1 MGSGTRLGLLAFVGV
16 AALALARVA
25 GAGTE
30 SPVWSSYLDYAYVY
44 SSADAKSL
52 SERLAGYGNEAGV
65 SLDRYVMEYF
75 ETLAPHESG
84 DEETL
89 YRRKAIAYLLL
100 YLSKGSG
107 ESLEQSVK
115 AVRQLETRL
124 DRHENAYW
132 YHYIHANRALERG
145 NAGEFVEEMLDLWLT
160 VVVPLESTYQTLDQ
174 LALSDAPNSGF
185 VSALPY
191 VYENSARM
199 ITLRSQEKGVD
210 RDLDPLGALVRL
222 LYDKRVG
229 AYPEVI
235 PVAASSRQYLERIVQ
250 RMDGAESDV
259 GSLTFTLALLEA
271 SKHHETARGLLAKE
285 GLSEATQRALRTT
298 AGAYEVA
305 FKRARTVEGQCAVYT
320 RVLREIGEVYAAKQ
334 RLNSEIELD
343 MPFSIEGA
351 IGVWATLRGKMDTDW
366 QTLGYQNV
374 SREQYLESMRRL
386 WEEIQETSLNV
397 ADYYVWRSV
406 QEPQRADVHARAAA
420 RAYGRYLGFFHQYA
434 TESGK
439 PALPDS
445 AYFAAFEASKGVGNA
460 LLAYATRPTAAEV
473 ALGTE
478 RYRSAL
484 ILFPF
489 DRELWP
495 AITAGLGRHGRQA
508 DYAQLIRPIAEHV
521 VRSRALAAWIDAGE
535 PEAKRLG
542 VLRRALA
549 DSEVVLYM
557 GFAESGKIP
566 QLEAEIGD
574 LQKKRS
580 ELLKQVS
587 DLGAQRD
594 SLRTKSMDQPPASA
608 ADDGGDALA
617 DVAQKLSDAQS
628 QLART
633 EQQIASR
640 TRALP
645 LFKAT
650 LETDGLAQELRA
662 RRDHPVHV
670 LLRRMYHEGRPGEK
684 TE

>member
-1 MGSGTRLGLLAFVGV
+1 MMGRGTRLGLLALVG
-16 AALALARVA
+16 ALALARA
-25 GAGTE
+25 ASAGTE

-52 SERLAGYGNEAGV
+52 SERLTGYGNEAGV
-65 SLDRYVMEYF
+65 PLERYVKDYF
-75 ETLAPHESG
+75 ETLAPHESV
-84 DEETL
+84 DEEATQ
-89 YRRKAIAYLLL
+89 RRKAIAYLLL
-100 YLSKGSG
+100 YLSKGQSD
-107 ESLEQSVK
+107 SLESSVK
-115 AVRQLETRL
+115 AIRGLDKRL

-132 YHYIHANRALERG
+132 YHYILANRALERG

-210 RDLDPLGALVRL
+210 RELDPLGALVRL
-222 LYDKRVG
+222 LYDGRVG

-235 PVAASSRQYLERIVQ
+235 PVAASSRAYLERIVQ

-285 GLSEATQRALRTT
+285 GFSEATQRALRTAT
-298 AGAYEVA
+298 GSYEVA

-351 IGVWATLRGKMDTDW
+351 IGVWATLREKMDTDW
-366 QTLGYQNV
+366 QSLGYQNV
-374 SREQYLESMRRL
+374 SREAYLESMRRL

-406 QEPQRADVHARAAA
+406 QEPDKADVHARAAA
-420 RAYGRYLGFFHQYA
+420 RAYGRYLAFFHQYA
-434 TESGK
+434 TERGK
-439 PALPDS
+439 VALPDS

-460 LLAYATRPTAAEV
+460 LLAYAAHPTPAEV
-473 ALGTE
+473 TLGTE

-484 ILFPF
+484 TLFPF

-495 AITAGLGRHGRQA
+495 AITASLGRHGRQA
-508 DYAQLIRPIAEHV
+508 EYAQLIRPIAEHV

-535 PEAKRLG
+535 PEAKRLS

-557 GFAESGKIP
+557 GFAESSKIP
-566 QLEAEIGD
+566 QLESEIGD
-574 LQKKRS
+574 LQRKRS

-587 DLGAQRD
+587 ELGALRD
-594 SLRTKSMDQPPASA
+594 SLRGHAGEQAPAAA
-608 ADDGGDALA
+608 ADDAGDQLA
-617 DVAQKLSDAQS
+617 DVAQRLADAQA

-670 LLRRMYHEGRPGEK
+670 LLRRMYHEGRPGEDTK
-684 TE
+684 

>member
-1 MGSGTRLGLLAFVGV
+1 MGRGTRLVLALGL
-16 AALALARVA
+16 ALALARGA
-25 GAGTE
+25 NAGTE
-30 SPVWSSYLDYAYVY
+30 STVWSGYLDYAYVY
-44 SSADAKSL
+44 SSADSKAL
-52 SERLAGYGNEAGV
+52 TERLAAYGNEAGI
-65 SLDRYVMEYF
+65 SLDRYVTEYF

-89 YRRKAIAYLLL
+89 QRRKAIAYLLL
-100 YLSKGSG
+100 YLSKGSTD
-107 ESLEQSVK
+107 SLESSVK
-115 AVRQLETRL
+115 AIHELETRL

-132 YHYIHANRALERG
+132 FHYIQANRALERG
-145 NAGEFVEEMLDLWLT
+145 NAGEFVEEVLDLWLT

-185 VSALPY
+185 VAALPY
-191 VYENSARM
+191 VYENTARLV
-199 ITLRSQEKGVD
+199 TLRSQEKGVD
-210 RDLDPLGALVRL
+210 RELDPLGAIVRL
-222 LYDKRVG
+222 LYDGRVG

-271 SKHHETARGLLAKE
+271 SKHHENARGLLAKE
-285 GLSEATQRALRTT
+285 GFSDATQRALART

-334 RLNSEIELD
+334 RLNSEIELE

-351 IGVWATLRGKMDTDW
+351 IGVWATLREKMDTDW
-366 QTLGYQNV
+366 QSLGYQNV
-374 SREQYLESMRRL
+374 TREQYLDSMRHL

-406 QEPQRADVHARAAA
+406 QEPEKADVHARAAA
-420 RAYGRYLGFFHQYA
+420 RAYGRYLAFFHQYA
-434 TESGK
+434 TERGK
-439 PALPDS
+439 VALPDS

-473 ALGTE
+473 SVGTE
-478 RYRSAL
+478 RYRTAL
-484 ILFPF
+484 MLFPF

-508 DYAQLIRPIAEHV
+508 DYAQLIRPIVEHV
-521 VRSRALAAWIDAGE
+521 TSSRALAAWIDAGE

-542 VLRRALA
+542 ILRRALS
-549 DSEVVLYM
+549 DSEVVLYL
-557 GFAESGKIP
+557 GFAESAKIP
-566 QLEAEIGD
+566 QLESEIGD
-574 LQKKRS
+574 LQKKRAD
-580 ELLKQVS
+580 LLKQVS
-587 DLGAQRD
+587 ELGARRD
-594 SLRTKSMDQPPASA
+594 SLRSKSADETPAA
-608 ADDGGDALA
+608 ADDGADQLA
-617 DVAQKLSDAQS
+617 DVAQRLADAQA

-633 EQQIASR
+633 EQQISSR

-670 LLRRMYHEGRPGEK
+670 LLRRMYHEGRPQED
-684 TE
+684 TQ